1 MNRALYVGLG
11 LVFGLCDWAA
21 AQTLEANRPQEFLAF
36 IKAQAASLRAADQP
50 PTTAGE
56 WAARKTKIREQLLA
70 AWGGFPAEA
79 CPLESRKLG
88 ELQRDG
94 YRVEKLVFQTLPGL
108 WMTAL
113 AYVPDGPGP
122 FPAILQV
129 HGHWSGAKQDPVV
142 QARCIGAAKH
152 GFFVLA
158 VDALGAGE
166 RGLKKP
172 LGEYHGEM
180 VAATLFPTG
189 KPLSGLQVY
198 ENMRAVDYLQSRPEV
213 IASKIGITGASG
225 GGNQTMYAGA
235 FDERLGAVVPV
246 CSVGNYQA
254 YLGAACCMCEV
265 VPGALESTE
274 EAGVL
279 GLVAPRGL
287 MVINATRDAPQFS
300 VAEAQKSIAG
310 ATPIF
315 ALLEH
320 PEQIKHAIFE
330 SPHDYNK
337 AMREAMYG
345 WMTKQLKG
353 VGAGEPLPEPEFKT
367 EDPETIRCFPGDAR
381 PDDWLTLPQFA
392 SAEGRRLVAAIEP
405 VQSAEDWKQRR
416 SELRDRLIEK
426 VLGGF
431 PESSDLKARTV
442 ETAAGA
448 TEVTFQPEPGI
459 TLTARK
465 EGPGTRPAVWIL
477 LDLDGAESM
486 RQRPFYQRLQTN
498 GATVVTL
505 DLRATGALAR
515 PGDKIGRAPDHN
527 TAEWAMW
534 IGRPLLGQWTYDVR
548 RLIDALGSPER
559 VRIAGFGPAGLVALC
574 AAATD
579 DRITSVTTSDSLV
592 SYIHDGP
599 YEGQRLGT
607 IAPGILREIGDVPQL
622 AALIAPRP
630 LAIAG
635 GMTGGNHPVHGEPLR
650 EAYAETRKIYE
661 LLGATEGVQFF
672 GEAVESLRRN
682 QPVIS
687 K

>member
-1 MNRALYVGLG
+1 MRRTLWVVLG
-11 LVFGLCDWAA
+11 LVCCQWSLLQ
-21 AQTLEANRPQEFLAF
+21 AQAPEADRSQEFLAF
-36 IKAQAASLRAADQP
+36 IRAQAAALRAKDEAP
-50 PTTAGE
+50 KTAAE
-56 WAARKTKIREQLLA
+56 WTARKAKLREDLLA
-70 AWGGFPAEA
+70 AWGGFPDEP
-79 CPLESRKLG
+79 CPLEPRKLG

-108 WMTAL
+108 WMTSL

-129 HGHWSGAKQDPVV
+129 HGHWSGAKQDPVL

-213 IASKIGITGASG
+213 IAAKIGITGASG

-235 FDERLGAVVPV
+235 FDERFGAVVPV

-265 VPGALESTE
+265 VPGALRFTE
-274 EAGVL
+274 ESGVL
-279 GLVAPRGL
+279 GLTAPRGL
-287 MVINATRDAPQFS
+287 MVVNATKDAPQFS
-300 VAEAQKSIAG
+300 VSEAQKSIAG
-310 ATPIF
+310 AAPVY
-315 ALLEH
+315 ALLEQ
-320 PEQIKHAIFE
+320 PAQLKHAIFE
-330 SPHDYNK
+330 SAHDYNK

-353 VGAGEPLPEPEFKT
+353 TGDGSPLPDPAMKT

-381 PDDWLTLPQFA
+381 PADWLTLPQFA
-392 SAEGRRLVAAIEP
+392 AAEGRRLVAALEGP
-405 VQSAEDWKQRR
+405 KTVEEWPQRR
-416 SELRDRLIEK
+416 SELRDRLIHK

-431 PESSDLKARTV
+431 PESSDLKLQTR
-442 ETAAGA
+442 ETSPGA
-448 TEVTFQPEPGI
+448 TELTFQPEPGI

-465 EGPGTRPAVWIL
+465 ETAGKRPAVWIL

-486 RQRPFYQRLQTN
+486 RQRPFYTRLKN
-498 GATVVTL
+498 SGATVVTL

-515 PGDKIGRAPDHN
+515 PGDKVGRAPDHN
-527 TAEWAMW
+527 TAEWSLW
-534 IGRPLLGQWTYDVR
+534 IGRPLLGQWTHDVR
-548 RLIDALGSPER
+548 RLIDALGSPAR

-574 AAATD
+574 AGATD
-579 DRITSVTTSDSLV
+579 ERIATVTTSDSLT

-607 IAPGILREIGDVPQL
+607 IAPGILREVGDVPHV

-630 LAIAG
+630 LSIAG
-635 GMTGGNHPVHGEPLR
+635 GMTGGNQPVHGEPLR
-650 EAYAETRKIYE
+650 EAYTETRKVYE
-661 LLGATEGVQFF
+661 RIGAGDRLQFL
-672 GEAVESLRRN
+672 GEAIEVLRQN
-682 QPVIS
+682 QPV
-687 K
+687 KAN